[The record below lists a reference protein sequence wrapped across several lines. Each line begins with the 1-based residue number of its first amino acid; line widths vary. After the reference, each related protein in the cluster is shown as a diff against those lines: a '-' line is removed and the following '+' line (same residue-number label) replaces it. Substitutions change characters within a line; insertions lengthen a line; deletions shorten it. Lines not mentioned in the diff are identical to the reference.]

1 MSELHTFVYFLIFE
15 VLTKFFVE
23 LELILKD
30 GVLGAIFVPI
40 NQHADLQHFIG
51 LFIEVGILIRFD
63 IMTVKREWRRIQR
76 ARSFLAIFLVAF
88 FLAEG
93 ILSDD
98 FEHDV

>member
-1 MSELHTFVYFLIFE
+1 MDVLYIYFLIFE
-15 VLTKFFVE
+15 VLTKLFVE
-23 LELILKD
+23 LEKD

-76 ARSFLAIFLVAF
+76 ARSFLAVFLVAF